1 MADTGE
7 VGDHAGHQLV
17 AVGTASIASRELAR
31 NGKRL
36 PGEPGVWVFIFGD
49 MTVFSL
55 FFLTYLYY
63 RGQQIELFDESQHRL
78 GQGFGAAYTAILLS
92 SSLAV
97 CAGLRAIRFNHGG
110 DARWPPSRAFVVALA
125 CGVLFVVLK
134 GWEYSQK
141 VQAGITPA
149 TNEFFM
155 FYFIL
160 TGVHLVHLVIGL
172 AVLIG
177 LARLASRTTL
187 TGRQYILLE
196 GGSCY
201 WHMVDLLWIVI
212 FALVYLVK

>member
-7 VGDHAGHQLV
+7 ANGRTGDQLLVNGAAYVDRKQPAHAGKH
-17 AVGTASIASRELAR
+17 
-31 NGKRL
+31 L

-49 MTVFSL
+49 MTVFTL
-55 FFLTYLYY
+55 FFATYLYY
-63 RGQQIELFDESQHRL
+63 RGQHTAVFDESQHRL
-78 GQGFGAAYTAILLS
+78 AQGFGAAYTAILLS

-97 CAGLRAIRFNHGG
+97 CAGMRAVRLNRNDEATRVALR
-110 DARWPPSRAFVVALA
+110 PFVVAIA

-141 VQAGITPA
+141 VRAGITPT

-155 FYFIL
+155 YYFVL
-160 TGVHLVHLVIGL
+160 TGVHLVHLMIGL
-172 AVLIG
+172 ALLTG
-177 LARLASRTTL
+177 LARLASRATL
-187 TGRQYILLE
+187 TDRQYMMLE